1 MKDPIQVLRQK
12 EADLARV
19 RKEVESLNTVAV
31 LLEEDNYRP
40 PDNGNRSSSRPTN
53 KKPSTSASDT
63 SSQSESK
70 AAGSENMISPAEDSD
85 SSFLNALKRAM

>member
-1 MKDPIQVLRQK
+1 MKDPNQVLRQK

-19 RKEVESLNTVAV
+19 RKEVESLNTVAA

-40 PDNGNRSSSRPTN
+40 PDNGNRSSGSTN
-53 KKPSTSASDT
+53 KKPSTSASDN
-63 SSQSESK
+63 SKSESK
-70 AAGSENMISPAEDSD
+70 AAGSENLLSPVEDSA

>member
-1 MKDPIQVLRQK
+1 MKDPNQVLRQK
-12 EADLARV
+12 EVDLARV
-19 RKEVESLNTVAV
+19 RKEVESLNTVAA

-40 PDNGNRSSSRPTN
+40 PDNGNRSSGSTN
-53 KKPSTSASDT
+53 KKPSTSASEI

-70 AAGSENMISPAEDSD
+70 AAGSENLLSPVADSG

>member
-1 MKDPIQVLRQK
+1 MKDPNQVLRQK

-19 RKEVESLNTVAV
+19 RKEVESLNTVAA

-40 PDNGNRSSSRPTN
+40 PDNGHRSSGPAN
-53 KKPSTSASDT
+53 KKPSTSAGD
-63 SSQSESK
+63 SSSPSESK
-70 AAGSENMISPAEDSD
+70 AAGSENLLSPVADSA